1 MFSDRGLKLAA
12 PLPPE
17 LQHYTEYVAAPMI
30 AAPDGEGARLFTSYL
45 DTPEARGLFAARG
58 IE

>member
-1 MFSDRGLKLAA
+1 MTQSTRDRLEGALGR
-12 PLPPE
+12 
-17 LQHYTEYVAAPMI
+17 I
-30 AAPDGEGARLFTSYL
+30 AAPDGEGARLFTRYL